1 MKNPMNLEGHNI
13 IVTGAGQGI
22 GEAVSR
28 LIVELGGRAIL
39 VDLQA
44 DKVQALAE
52 ELGTSHAEAHVGS
65 VAEPGYV
72 QDMVA
77 NAVNANGAIHGLVNN
92 AGIVRAAMITKMP
105 VETWQQVIDV
115 NLSGVFYCLQAVGR
129 HMYARAKA
137 GDTSPASIV
146 NISSDAGRGGNL
158 ATGDRRQLVRC
169 LLLSTGRWSAHVC
182 ARQGRRYRPNHH
194 GQINYGA
201 AKSGVMGITMSAAR
215 EWAAKGIRVNSICF
229 GVVET
234 EMTETIRSDKFR
246 DGIMAQV
253 PMGRFSEPA
262 EVSQPVCF
270 LLSEAASYITGQH
283 LSVNGGYTIGV

>member
-1 MKNPMNLEGHNI
+1 MKNPMSLEGCNI

-28 LIVELGGRAIL
+28 LVVELGGKAIL
-39 VDLQA
+39 VDLQG
-44 DKVQALAE
+44 DKVKALAADIGADQTE
-52 ELGTSHAEAHVGS
+52 VHVGS
-65 VAEPGYV
+65 VAEPGFV

-77 NAVNANGAIHGLVNN
+77 AVVENNGAIHGLVNN
-92 AGIVRAAMITKMP
+92 AGIVRAAMINKMP

-115 NLSGVFYCLQAVGR
+115 NLSGVFYCLQAAGR
-129 HMYARAKA
+129 HMYERAQT

-146 NISSDAGRGGNL
+146 NISSDAGRRG
-158 ATGDRRQLVRC
+158 TI
-169 LLLSTGRWSAHVC
+169 
-182 ARQGRRYRPNHH
+182 

-234 EMTETIRSDKFR
+234 EMTEVIRSDKFR
-246 DGIMAQV
+246 DGVMAQV
-253 PMGRFSEPA
+253 PMGRFSDPE

-270 LLSEAASYITGQH
+270 LLSQAASYITGQH

>member
-28 LIVELGGRAIL
+28 LIVDLGGKAIL
-39 VDLQA
+39 VDVQG
-44 DKVQALAE
+44 DKINALAA
-52 ELGTSHAEAHVGS
+52 ELGEANSEVHVGS
-65 VAEPGYV
+65 VADPGFV
-72 QDMVA
+72 QDMVGKSVA
-77 NAVNANGAIHGLVNN
+77 KNDAIHGLVNN

-105 VETWQQVIDV
+105 VDTWQQVIDV

-129 HMYARAKA
+129 HMYERAES
-137 GDTSPASIV
+137 GDTSPSSIV
-146 NISSDAGRGGNL
+146 NISSDAGRRG
-158 ATGDRRQLVRC
+158 TI
-169 LLLSTGRWSAHVC
+169 
-182 ARQGRRYRPNHH
+182 

-201 AKSGVMGITMSAAR
+201 AKSGVMGITMSSAR
-215 EWAAKGIRVNSICF
+215 EWSPKGIRVNSICF

-234 EMTETIRSDKFR
+234 EMTETIRSEKFR
-246 DGIMAQV
+246 DKIMAQV
-253 PMGRFSEPA
+253 PLGRFSEPD

-270 LLSEAASYITGQH
+270 LLSGAASYITGQH

>member
-1 MKNPMNLEGHNI
+1 MDNPMNLTGHNV

-28 LIVELGGRAIL
+28 LVVSLGGRAVL
-39 VDLQA
+39 VDLQG
-44 DKVQALAE
+44 DKIEALAS
-52 ELGTSHAEAHVGS
+52 ELGADNAEVHVGS
-65 VAEPGYV
+65 VAEPGFV

-77 NAVNANGAIHGLVNN
+77 ATVSKNGAIHGLVNN
-92 AGIVRAAMITKMP
+92 AGIVRAAMATKMP
-105 VETWQQVIDV
+105 IDTWQQVIDV

-129 HMYARAKA
+129 HMYERAND

-146 NISSDAGRGGNL
+146 NISSDAGRRG
-158 ATGDRRQLVRC
+158 TI
-169 LLLSTGRWSAHVC
+169 
-182 ARQGRRYRPNHH
+182 

-201 AKSGVMGITMSAAR
+201 AKSGVMGLTMSAAR
-215 EWAAKGIRVNSICF
+215 EWSAKQIRVNTICF

-246 DGIMAQV
+246 DGVMAQV
-253 PMGRFSEPA
+253 PMGRFSDPQ

-270 LLSEAASYITGQH
+270 LLSQAASYITGQH

>member
-1 MKNPMNLEGHNI
+1 MNLDGHNI

-22 GEAVSR
+22 GEAVAR
-28 LIVELGGRAIL
+28 LVVDLGGKAIL
-39 VDLQA
+39 VDMQG
-44 DKVQALAE
+44 DKVKALADS
-52 ELGTSHAEAHVGS
+52 LGAAHAQAYVGS
-65 VAEPGYV
+65 VADAAFV

-77 NAVNANGAIHGLVNN
+77 RVAQQHGAIHGLVNN
-92 AGIVRAAMITKMP
+92 AGIVRAAMITKMSAAN
-105 VETWQQVIDV
+105 WQEVIDV

-129 HMYARAKA
+129 HMFERADA

-146 NISSDAGRGGNL
+146 NISSDAGRRG
-158 ATGDRRQLVRC
+158 TI
-169 LLLSTGRWSAHVC
+169 
-182 ARQGRRYRPNHH
+182 

-234 EMTETIRSDKFR
+234 QMTETVRSEKFR
-246 DGIMAQV
+246 DRLLAQV
-253 PMGRFSEPA
+253 PMGRFSTPE

-270 LLSEAASYITGQH
+270 LLSQAASYITGQH